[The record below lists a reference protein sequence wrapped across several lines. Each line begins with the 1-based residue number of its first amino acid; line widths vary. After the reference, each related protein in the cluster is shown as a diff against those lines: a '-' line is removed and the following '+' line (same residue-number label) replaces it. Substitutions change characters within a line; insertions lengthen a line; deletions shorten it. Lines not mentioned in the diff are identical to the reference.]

1 MAYCTAANVKV
12 YTGTTVLD
20 ADLTAMISDSDD
32 EINQFFVTRGGLTPS
47 STAAKAASILLTRSK
62 IAERFHNTGENPTAW
77 SSGDYAQSGVADQK
91 GLADSLHSEAEKVMR
106 DELGRLQSG
115 YTDSASTRRSDAVV
129 DDFQLAQSDIP
140 ESFSELP
147 S

>member
-32 EINQFFVTRGGLTPS
+32 EINQFFLTRGGLTPS
-47 STAAKAASILLTRSK
+47 ATAAKAASILLTRSRV
-62 IAERFHNTGENPTAW
+62 AERFHNTGENPTAW
-77 SSGDYAQSGVADQK
+77 SSGDYSQSGVADQ
-91 GLADSLHSEAEKVMR
+91 GSLAISLRNQAFDKLRE
-106 DELGRLQSG
+106 ELGRLQTG
-115 YTDSASTRRSDAVV
+115 YTDSESTRRSDAIV
-129 DDFQLAQSDIP
+129 DDFKLDQGDLP
-140 ESFSELP
+140 ESFQELT